1 MKARNVIQS
10 YYGLFSWFVPK
21 IEIECDVFSTHYI
34 CRKLPI
40 MIEVKRR
47 PTADISGFS
56 AATPPLLQRI
66 YASRGIASELELERG
81 AKGLLSYDKLHGI
94 EPAVQ
99 LLVAALAENRRIII
113 VGDFDADGATSSALS
128 VLALRMLGCS
138 NVDYLIPNRVEDGYG
153 LSPEVVDQAEVRG
166 AEVIMTVDNGVS
178 SIAGVAA
185 AKAKG
190 MQILVTDHHLQGRE
204 LPIADAIVNPNLD
217 VCTFPSKAL
226 CGVGVAFYLML
237 ALRAELRSINWFEQ
251 KSIPVPNLAELL
263 DLVALGTVADV
274 VALDGNNR
282 ILVHQGLQRIRAGKC
297 RPGIQALIEVANRD
311 PARLVTSD
319 LGFALG
325 PRINA
330 AGRLDDMSFGV
341 ELLLCNHIQAARRM
355 ASELDGLNQT
365 RKEIEHGMKEEAL
378 AICER
383 ISFNQQ
389 DMPYGLALFQRD
401 WHQGVIGIL
410 ASRIKD
416 LYHRPVIAF
425 ADAGEGEIKG
435 SCRSIPGLHMRDVL
449 DLIDTRNPG
458 MILKFGGHAMAA
470 GLTIPEDQLSG
481 FSKAFDEIVR
491 SQLDEDALKGVF
503 LTDGELAANDLN
515 IETAEVLRNGGPW
528 GQQFPEPSFDGTF
541 RLLHQK
547 LVGSKHLKMMVEPIN
562 GGSVIDAIAFNVDL
576 KSWPDASVQQVDLVY
591 RLDVNEF
598 RGNRSVQLMIEHL
611 IAK

>member
-1 MKARNVIQS
+1 M
-10 YYGLFSWFVPK
+10 
-21 IEIECDVFSTHYI
+21 IEI
-34 CRKLPI
+34 
-40 MIEVKRR
+40 KRR
-47 PTADISGFS
+47 PVVDPQGFS
-56 AATPPLLQRI
+56 NEIPVILQRI
-66 YASRGIASELELERG
+66 YASRGITNDAELERG
-81 AKGLLSYDKLHGI
+81 AKGLLNYNQLYGMAD
-94 EPAVQ
+94 AVT
-99 LLVAALAENRRIII
+99 LLVTALTNNTRIVI

-128 VLALRMLGCS
+128 VLALKMLGCR
-138 NVDYLIPNRVEDGYG
+138 NVDYLVPNRFDDGYG
-153 LSPEVVDQAEVRG
+153 LSPEVAQQAIDRG
-166 AEVIMTVDNGVS
+166 AELIMTVDNGVS

-185 AKAKG
+185 AKAQG
-190 MQILVTDHHLQGRE
+190 VQVLVTDHHLPGDC
-204 LPIADAIVNPNLD
+204 LPAADAMVNPNLD
-217 VCTFPSKAL
+217 QCGFPSKAL

-237 ALRAELRSINWFEQ
+237 ALRAELRNNGWFEQ
-251 KSIPVPNLAELL
+251 QALAVPNLAELL

-311 PARLVTSD
+311 PARLVASD

-341 ELLLCNHIQAARRM
+341 ELLLCDNIQAARRM
-355 ASELDGLNQT
+355 ASELDALNQT
-365 RKEIEHGMKEEAL
+365 RKEIEQGMKEEGL

-383 ISFNQQ
+383 LQFNQQ
-389 DMPYGLALFQRD
+389 DMPYGLVLFQRD

-416 LYHRPVIAF
+416 KYHRPVIAF
-425 ADAGEGEIKG
+425 ADAGNGEIKG
-435 SCRSIPGLHMRDVL
+435 SCRSIVGLHMRDVL
-449 DLIDTRNPG
+449 DVVDTQHPG

-470 GLTIPEDQLSG
+470 GLTIPESQLDA
-481 FSKAFDEIVR
+481 FSLAFDAAVR
-491 SQLDEDALKGVF
+491 KVLDEDALQGV
-503 LTDGELAANDLN
+503 LLSDGELQPHELTL
-515 IETAEVLRNGGPW
+515 ETAEILRAGGPW
-528 GQQFPEPSFDGTF
+528 GQQFPEPTFDGTF

-547 LVGSKHLKMMVEPIN
+547 LVAGKHLKMMVEPLA

-576 KSWPDASVQQVDLVY
+576 KRWPDASVQQIELVY

-598 RGNRSVQLMIEHL
+598 RGNRSVQLMVEHL